1 MTFFFN
7 MVTGILLLEQIECCL
22 INLFPDFIDSII
34 IAEVIAAIIIFRLSW
49 AHRD

>member
-1 MTFFFN
+1 
-7 MVTGILLLEQIECCL
+7 MVTGILLLGQIERCL

-49 AHRD
+49 VHRD